1 MISNIKR
8 KTSKGSLKEKLLD
21 LLLAIFMAVIISVVF
36 IMALGENPLHV
47 FAQIGSGA
55 FRSTNSVLEI
65 LAKATPI
72 IIIGLGI
79 CVASSTG
86 MTNLGGDGQFYIGA
100 IASVIVGL
108 YLNAPPV
115 LVWLI
120 AILVAILA
128 GGVWGGI
135 AGLLRSTLGTSEV
148 IITIMMNY
156 IALYLVGFLISNPLQ
171 APGGIPQ
178 TKALADNLHFPKLMT
193 GSRAHWGIIF
203 IVILAIAVSFVM
215 NKTVFG
221 FKMSTIGRSPKAAE
235 YGGIQT
241 KQLSTLSLFIA
252 GAFAGLAGMIE
263 VYGTYYRVLEGI
275 TSSFGFTAVMIA
287 ILANNKALG
296 VVVGS
301 LLLSTLTV
309 GVNAMQ
315 IENDVPTSIVTVIQG
330 VVVFSF
336 LVMPAIRNNIFNSRQ
351 SRRAAKLTE

>member
-1 MISNIKR
+1 MTRRFFR
-8 KTSKGSLKEKLLD
+8 KANKESMKEKAID
-21 LLLAIFMAVIISVVF
+21 LFMAVFMAIIISVIF
-36 IMALGENPLHV
+36 ILALGESPLHV
-47 FAQIGSGA
+47 FTEIGKGA
-55 FRSTNSVLEI
+55 FRSSSSILEI

-72 IIIGLGI
+72 ITIGLGI
-79 CVASSTG
+79 CVASSAG

-108 YLNAPPV
+108 YLNAPPII
-115 LVWLI
+115 VWLL

-128 GGVWGGI
+128 GGAWGGI

-156 IALYLVGFLISNPLQ
+156 IALYLIGFLISNPLQ

-178 TKALADNLHFPKLMT
+178 TKALADHLHFPKLML
-193 GSRAHWGIIF
+193 GSRAHWGII
-203 IVILAIAVSFVM
+203 IVILLAAVVSFVM

-221 FKMSTIGRSPKAAE
+221 FKMTTIGKSPKAAE
-235 YGGIQT
+235 YGGIET
-241 KQLSTLSLFIA
+241 KKLSTLSLFIA

-287 ILANNKALG
+287 ILANNKPLG
-296 VVVGS
+296 VIVGS
-301 LLLSTLTV
+301 VLLSTLTV

-315 IENDVPTSIVTVIQG
+315 IEVDVPTSIVTVIQG

-336 LVMPAIRNNIFNSRQ
+336 LVMPAIRANVSGSLIA
-351 SRRAAKLTE
+351 RREAKLTE

>member
-1 MISNIKR
+1 MNNSIKQ
-8 KTSKGSLKEKLLD
+8 KTNVESLKEKIVN
-21 LLLAIFMAVIISVVF
+21 LLLAVLMAIIISVIF
-36 IMALGENPLHV
+36 ILALGENPLDV
-47 FAQIGSGA
+47 FAQIGRGA
-55 FRSTNSVLEI
+55 FRSTSSVLEI

-72 IIIGLGI
+72 ITIGLGI
-79 CVASSTG
+79 CVASSAG
-86 MTNLGGDGQFYIGA
+86 MTNLGGDGQFYMGA
-100 IASVIVGL
+100 ISSVVVGL
-108 YLNAPPV
+108 YVNAPPV
-115 LVWLI
+115 VIWLI
-120 AILVAILA
+120 AILVSILA

-178 TKALADNLHFPKLMT
+178 TKALDSYLHFPKLMT
-193 GSRAHWGIIF
+193 GSRAHWGILL
-203 IVILAIAVSFVM
+203 VAVLAIAVSFVM
-215 NKTVFG
+215 TKTIFG
-221 FKMSTIGRSPKAAE
+221 FKLSTIGRSPKAAK

-241 KQLSTLSLFIA
+241 NKLSTISLFIA

-287 ILANNKALG
+287 ILANNKAFG
-296 VVVGS
+296 VIAGS

-315 IENDVPTSIVTVIQG
+315 IEVDVPTSIVTVIQS

-336 LVMPAIRNNIFNSRQ
+336 LVMPAIRKNFTGSRLA
-351 SRRAAKLTE
+351 RREAKLTE